1 MKKQPRPPWE
11 DEKQTEK
18 EEHKRKSNPGSP

>member
-18 EEHKRKSNPGSP
+18 EDHKRKSNPGSP

>member
-18 EEHKRKSNPGSP
+18 EEHKRKNNPGSP